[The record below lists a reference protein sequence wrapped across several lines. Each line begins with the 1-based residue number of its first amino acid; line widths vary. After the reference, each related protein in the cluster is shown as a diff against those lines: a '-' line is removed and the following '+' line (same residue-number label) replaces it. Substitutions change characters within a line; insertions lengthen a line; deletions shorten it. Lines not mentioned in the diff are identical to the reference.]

1 METLRFILDNLPL
14 LGHSTVEH
22 LAMVTTALGVA
33 LATGVPLGIA
43 ITLDKTAAAM
53 VLYVAAVIITIPS
66 VALFGLLI
74 PLFAPFGHGIGFVP
88 AVTALIL
95 YSQLPIIRSTY
106 TAVTNVDPALREAAR
121 GMGLTA
127 LQRLWEVEL
136 PLAFPVIM
144 SGVRNA
150 AALTIGIAAIATY
163 IGAGGLG
170 AFISRGIAST
180 DVRQLITGAISISL
194 LAMVFDLSLLSLQRR
209 LTSPGLRT

>member
-180 DVRQLITGAISISL
+180 DIRQLITGAISISL